1 MLDKLKGLW
10 NLMQAGKAVADPALW
25 KSRQITVTMLVAV
38 LMAVVQLAKG
48 FGYELPIDE
57 NTATAIAGGFLAVI
71 NVVLT
76 LSTSDKIGFKP
87 KDVDNSDNEHS
98 SM

>member
-25 KSRQITVTMLVAV
+25 KTRQITVTMIVAV
-38 LMAVVQLAKG
+38 LMALVQLAKG

-57 NTATAIAGGFLAVI
+57 NTATAIAGGLLAIV

-76 LSTSDKIGFKP
+76 LSTSEKVGFKP
-87 KDVDNSDNEHS
+87 SDDSTN
-98 SM
+98 